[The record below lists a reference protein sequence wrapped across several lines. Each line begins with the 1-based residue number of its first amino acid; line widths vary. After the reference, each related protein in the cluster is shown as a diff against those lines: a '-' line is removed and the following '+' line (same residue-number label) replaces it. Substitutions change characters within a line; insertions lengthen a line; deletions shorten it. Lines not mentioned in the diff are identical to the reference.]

1 MSELPALDSCD
12 CCPTDGAPA
21 KVVREG
27 LPRDALT
34 ATIISGTAVG
44 LGFILQGLPATLAFG
59 AAIAAGGWLVLPKAW
74 KSLRGGALD
83 MNVLMVVAVLG
94 AAAIGQWAE
103 AAAVMALFA
112 LAQLLERGAMGRAR
126 NAIAGLMEVA
136 PAQALVQ
143 RDGGEVAVPVE
154 RVMVGELVLVKPGQR
169 IPLDGVV
176 MGGDSAVNE
185 APITGEAMPVEKS
198 TGSEVFAGS
207 LNGHGAL
214 HVRVTS
220 AARDTLLAR
229 IGRAVLAA
237 QASRAPIQ
245 TFVERFARVYTPAVV
260 LLALVVAVVPPLT
273 TSAEWGTWVYRALA
287 LLIIACPCALVIST
301 PVTVVSG
308 LTGAAR
314 DGVLLRGGDALERL
328 ASITVVAF
336 DKTGTL
342 TEGRPVLT
350 DLAPLDGSDSIGLLR
365 MAAGIERSSEHPLA
379 HAIVAAAREASLEV
393 PASSGFFALPGRG
406 ARAILDGRELFL
418 GSRRICDE
426 LGTCNIDAHEAMDRF
441 AAEGKTAVL
450 LSSAHESVGVLAVA
464 DRVRPEAATCLAEL
478 RRLGVRRTVLLT
490 GDSAPAAERVV
501 RQLGLDEC
509 RASLLPEEKLAAVHQ
524 LRAGGARVAL
534 VGDGINDAPALAAAD
549 VGVAMGIAGSHVALE
564 TADVALMADD
574 LSRLPAAIGR
584 ARRTMAIVR
593 QNVAFALGIKA
604 AFLLLAV
611 FGQATLWM
619 AVAAD
624 TGASL
629 AVIANGLRALR
640 APKGVAQ

>member
-1 MSELPALDSCD
+1 
-12 CCPTDGAPA
+12 
-21 KVVREG
+21 
-27 LPRDALT
+27 
-34 ATIISGTAVG
+34 
-44 LGFILQGLPATLAFG
+44 
-59 AAIAAGGWLVLPKAW
+59 
-74 KSLRGGALD
+74 
-83 MNVLMVVAVLG
+83 
-94 AAAIGQWAE
+94 
-103 AAAVMALFA
+103 
-112 LAQLLERGAMGRAR
+112 
-126 NAIAGLMEVA
+126 
-136 PAQALVQ
+136 
-143 RDGGEVAVPVE
+143 VPVE
-154 RVMVGELVLVKPGQR
+154 RVLVGDLVVVKPGQR

-176 MGGDSAVNE
+176 AEGSSAVNE

-198 TGSEVFAGS
+198 AGSEVFAGS

-214 HVRVTS
+214 LIRITS
-220 AARDTLLAR
+220 AASNTLLAR
-229 IGRAVLAA
+229 IGRAVAAA
-237 QASRAPIQ
+237 QASRAPVQ
-245 TFVERFARVYTPAVV
+245 TFVERFARVYTPTVVV
-260 LLALVVAVVPPLT
+260 LALLVAVVPPLA

-287 LLIIACPCALVIST
+287 MLVIACPCALVIST

-308 LTGAAR
+308 LTGAAH

-328 ASITVVAF
+328 ASIDVVAF

-379 HAIVAAAREASLEV
+379 HAIVTAAREASLEIPV
-393 PASSGFFALPGRG
+393 SSGFRALPGRG

-426 LGTCNIDAHEAMDRF
+426 LGTCHSDAHEAMDRF

-450 LSSAHESVGVLAVA
+450 LSSADASVGVLAVA
-464 DRVRPEAATCLAEL
+464 DRIRPEAKACLSEL

-490 GDSAPAAERVV
+490 GDSAPAAQRVAQ
-501 RQLGLDEC
+501 QLGLDEC
-509 RASLLPEEKLAAVHQ
+509 RASLLPEDKLEAVHQ
-524 LRAGGARVAL
+524 LREAGAKVAL

-549 VGVAMGIAGSHVALE
+549 VGIAMGIAGSHVALE

-593 QNVAFALGIKA
+593 QNVAFAIGIKA
-604 AFLLLAV
+604 VFLLLAV
-611 FGQATLWM
+611 VGQATLWM
-619 AVAAD
+619 AVLAD

-629 AVIANGLRALR
+629 IVIANGLRALR
-640 APKGVAQ
+640 APQGVVP